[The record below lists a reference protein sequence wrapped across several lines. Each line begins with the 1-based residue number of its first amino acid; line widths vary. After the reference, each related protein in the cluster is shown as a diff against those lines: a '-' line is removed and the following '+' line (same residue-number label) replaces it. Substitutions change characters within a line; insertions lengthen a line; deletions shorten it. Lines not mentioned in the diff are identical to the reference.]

1 MAAIKVD
8 LIGSLHLMQLQPD
21 LKIQRKSGMWSGL
34 QVQQKTRQVKWL
46 LAEEEGNT
54 LQVVSSAAS
63 GWGRSFD
70 GEGGSRG
77 TGCSIRGTPLAL
89 CSFEFELPTDDCHKG
104 FYCAFQQTERIS
116 ILLRKGKGKKSL
128 NSKRS
133 FDSTYIKLRECL
145 GSCCLLTF
153 SLLLKKRVGLKKKGE
168 KRASAYH

>member
-1 MAAIKVD
+1 
-8 LIGSLHLMQLQPD
+8 MQLQPD
-21 LKIQRKSGMWSGL
+21 LKIQIKSAMWSGF

-46 LAEEEGNT
+46 LAEEEGNI

-70 GEGGSRG
+70 GEGESRG
-77 TGCSIRGTPLAL
+77 TDCSMRGTPLAL

-104 FYCAFQQTERIS
+104 FYCAFQQSERIS
-116 ILLRKGKGKKSL
+116 ILLRKGKCKKSL

-153 SLLLKKRVGLKKKGE
+153 SLLLKKWVGLKKRGE